1 MLYGSEYGINIK
13 DATYSINPETNG
25 IDRKIFKYGHAHI
38 EQVKKEDV
46 SYRQPGEAAYE
57 MDLDPD
63 AFHFRYQKK
72 DAQQSIAEIDVSEIK
87 KNSVTEIV
95 DNKKER
101 TNGID
106 PDANGL
112 YNHDGNDFTDEL
124 IEFFEQKQTEPN
136 SEKPANVKEPEQ
148 DFFTQIDRQYNEAKG
163 RDEKSTHQRD
173 WEENKIGL
181 NDLIDERDLKEDK
194 KQQNNRSFK
203 R

>member
-1 MLYGSEYGINIK
+1 MLYGNDYGININN
-13 DATYSINPETNG
+13 THYSINQESNG
-25 IDRKIFKYGHAHI
+25 IDRKVLKDGQWNVS
-38 EQVKKEDV
+38 QVKKENV
-46 SYRQPGEAAYE
+46 LYRLPGESAYDI
-57 MDLDPD
+57 DLDPD

-136 SEKPANVKEPEQ
+136 SEKPDNVKEPEQ

-194 KQQNNRSFK
+194 KQQNNRGFK